1 MRRPMTTVLL
11 MAFTLAA
18 VPAAAGEFQDD
29 LNGRRARVMERLG
42 HDAMLVMWSAPT
54 KVYSADID
62 YEYRQDSN
70 LYYLTGIDQENTILV
85 LMPGNATRK
94 EILFIR
100 PPDPAREHRVGHLL
114 TREEAAAQSGI
125 ETVYLTPELDAFID
139 AMLARRPYGLRRA
152 DGAAEF
158 EAFFA
163 ALADGRAKLALLL
176 DPVPALSAPLGAPQV
191 FAERVRQRAPTVAIH
206 NASDI
211 LRDLRQVKTTYEQT
225 LLERSVEISSDAH
238 LAGMRAARPGAY
250 EYEVEAAI
258 EQVYLANGAL
268 GWGYPSIVGSGPNA
282 TILHYSKSSRK
293 LEAGD
298 LLLVDAAANY
308 QYMTGDITRTY
319 PVSGTFSD
327 LQKDLYLIVLAAQ
340 DAAMTL
346 ARAGNKTGDI
356 ERASEAI
363 VKAGLLKLGLI
374 TDAGGSQFR
383 IWYTHGISHFIGIDV
398 HDVGNHD
405 RPLEPGMA
413 FVIEPGIYVRESALD
428 HLPRTPENDAFIQKV
443 RRAVQKY
450 RNLGVRLED
459 SFLLTASGLKRLS
472 ARVPRTIEEI
482 ERFMKGRPAVSA
494 AR

>member
-1 MRRPMTTVLL
+1 MTTVLL

-29 LNGRRARVMERLG
+29 LKGRRARVMARLG
-42 HDAMLVMWSAPT
+42 HDAMLVMWSAPA
-54 KVYSADID
+54 KVYSLDID

-70 LYYLTGIDQENTILV
+70 LYYLTGIDQEDTILV

-94 EILFIR
+94 ETLFIR

-125 ETVYLTPELDAFID
+125 ETVYLTPELDAFIE

-191 FAERVRQRAPTVAIH
+191 FAERVRQRAPTVAIR

-268 GWGYPSIVGSGPNA
+268 GWGYPSIVGSGSNA

-340 DAAMTL
+340 DAAITL
-346 ARAGNKTGDI
+346 ARAGNKTADI
-356 ERASEAI
+356 ERASEEI

-374 TDAGGSQFR
+374 SEAGGNQFR

-413 FVIEPGIYVRESALD
+413 FVIEPGIYIRESALD

-443 RRAVQKY
+443 RPAVQKY

-482 ERFMKGRPAVSA
+482 ESFMKGRPAVSA